1 MSAMRA
7 IELPELPAVELPEEP
22 AEDQPEASAASRAAV
37 LWTGPGLAAP
47 IAPIAPATAASP
59 VAPATAAS
67 PAASATA
74 AAPAAS
80 AIPAVRPAP
89 APGAPAAPA
98 RPVRRQPPRTQVAD
112 PPLRLT
118 RRGKIVVA
126 VAAALLAAG
135 LSLVIAASAQA
146 TSHSSGAAQ
155 QGLAKVTVR
164 AGQSLWSVAESADPN
179 ADTRAVIQQIIEL
192 NGLSADAVMPGQ
204 SLWVPRG

>member
-22 AEDQPEASAASRAAV
+22 AADQSEASAAGRAAV
-37 LWTGPGLAAP
+37 LWTGPGHAAP
-47 IAPIAPATAASP
+47 VAPATL
-59 VAPATAAS
+59 VAPATAAA
-67 PAASATA
+67 PATSAT
-74 AAPAAS
+74 
-80 AIPAVRPAP
+80 PAVRTAPAP
-89 APGAPAAPA
+89 APAAPAAPA
-98 RPVRRQPPRTQVAD
+98 RPVRRQPPPAQVAD

-146 TSHSSGAAQ
+146 TSHSPGAAQ

-164 AGQSLWSVAESADPN
+164 PGQSLWSVAENADPN
-179 ADTRAVIQQIIEL
+179 ADTRAVIQQIVEL
-192 NGLSADAVMPGQ
+192 NGLSADTVMPGQ

>member
-22 AEDQPEASAASRAAV
+22 AADQSEASAAGRAAV
-37 LWTGPGLAAP
+37 LWTGPGHAAP
-47 IAPIAPATAASP
+47 VAP
-59 VAPATAAS
+59 VAPAPTT
-67 PAASATA
+67 SATA
-74 AAPAAS
+74 AAAAAAAAPATS
-80 AIPAVRPAP
+80 ATPAVRTAP
-89 APGAPAAPA
+89 APVPAAPAAPA
-98 RPVRRQPPRTQVAD
+98 RPVRRQPSRVQVTD

-146 TSHSSGAAQ
+146 TSHSPGAAQ

-164 AGQSLWSVAESADPN
+164 PGQSLWSVAESADPN
-179 ADTRAVIQQIIEL
+179 ADTRAVIQQIVEL
-192 NGLSADAVMPGQ
+192 NGLSADTVMPGQ

>member
-22 AEDQPEASAASRAAV
+22 AADQPEASAASRAAV
-37 LWTGPGLAAP
+37 LWTAP
-47 IAPIAPATAASP
+47 
-59 VAPATAAS
+59 
-67 PAASATA
+67 
-74 AAPAAS
+74 APAA
-80 AIPAVRPAP
+80 PT
-89 APGAPAAPA
+89 PAAPA
-98 RPVRRQPPRTQVAD
+98 RPVRRQAPPAQVAD

-118 RRGKIVVA
+118 RRGKVVVA

-146 TSHSSGAAQ
+146 TSNSPGAAQ

-179 ADTRAVIQQIIEL
+179 ADTRAVIQQIVEL
-192 NGLSADAVMPGQ
+192 NGLSADTVRPGQ

>member
-22 AEDQPEASAASRAAV
+22 AADQPEASAASRAAV
-37 LWTGPGLAAP
+37 LWTGPGHP
-47 IAPIAPATAASP
+47 APIAPA
-59 VAPATAAS
+59 AP
-67 PAASATA
+67 ATA
-74 AAPAAS
+74 AAPAAP
-80 AIPAVRPAP
+80 ATAAAPAAPATPAVRTAP

-98 RPVRRQPPRTQVAD
+98 RPVRRQAPRAQVAD

-146 TSHSSGAAQ
+146 TSHSPGAAQ
-155 QGLAKVTVR
+155 RGLAKVTVR

>member
-22 AEDQPEASAASRAAV
+22 AADQSEASAAGRAAV
-37 LWTGPGLAAP
+37 LWTGPGHAAP
-47 IAPIAPATAASP
+47 VAPATL
-59 VAPATAAS
+59 VAPATAAA
-67 PAASATA
+67 PATSAT
-74 AAPAAS
+74 
-80 AIPAVRPAP
+80 PAVRTAPAP
-89 APGAPAAPA
+89 APAAPAAPA
-98 RPVRRQPPRTQVAD
+98 RPVRRQAPRAQVAD

-146 TSHSSGAAQ
+146 TSHSPGAAQ

-179 ADTRAVIQQIIEL
+179 ADTRAVIQQVIEL

>member
-22 AEDQPEASAASRAAV
+22 AADQSEASAAGRAAV
-37 LWTGPGLAAP
+37 LWTGPGHAAP
-47 IAPIAPATAASP
+47 VAPATL
-59 VAPATAAS
+59 VAPATAAA
-67 PAASATA
+67 PATSATA
-74 AAPAAS
+74 AAPATS
-80 AIPAVRPAP
+80 ATPAVRTAPAP
-89 APGAPAAPA
+89 APAAPAAPA
-98 RPVRRQPPRTQVAD
+98 RPVRRQPPRAQVAD

-146 TSHSSGAAQ
+146 TSHSPGAAQ

-164 AGQSLWSVAESADPN
+164 PGQSLWSVAESADPN
-179 ADTRAVIQQIIEL
+179 ADTRAVIQQIVEL
-192 NGLSADAVMPGQ
+192 NGLSADTVMPGQ

>member
-22 AEDQPEASAASRAAV
+22 AADQSEASAAGRAAV
-37 LWTGPGLAAP
+37 LWTGPGHAAP
-47 IAPIAPATAASP
+47 VAPATL
-59 VAPATAAS
+59 VAPATAAA
-67 PAASATA
+67 PATSAT
-74 AAPAAS
+74 
-80 AIPAVRPAP
+80 PAVRTAPAP
-89 APGAPAAPA
+89 APAAPAAPA
-98 RPVRRQPPRTQVAD
+98 RPVRRQPPRAQVAD

-146 TSHSSGAAQ
+146 TSHSPGAAQ

-179 ADTRAVIQQIIEL
+179 ADTRAVIQQIVEL
-192 NGLSADAVMPGQ
+192 NGLSADTVMPGQ

>member
-7 IELPELPAVELPEEP
+7 IELPELPAVELPEGP
-22 AEDQPEASAASRAAV
+22 AADEPEASAASRAAV
-37 LWTGPGLAAP
+37 LWTGPGHAAP
-47 IAPIAPATAASP
+47 VAPGAPATTAVP
-59 VAPATAAS
+59 VAPATAAV

-74 AAPAAS
+74 AVPAT
-80 AIPAVRPAP
+80 PAVRT
-89 APGAPAAPA
+89 APA
-98 RPVRRQPPRTQVAD
+98 RPVRRQAARPQVAD

-146 TSHSSGAAQ
+146 TSQSPGAVQ
-155 QGLAKVTVR
+155 QGLAKVTVQ

-179 ADTRAVIQQIIEL
+179 ADTRAVIQQIVEL
-192 NGLSADAVMPGQ
+192 NGLSADTVMPGQ

>member
-22 AEDQPEASAASRAAV
+22 AADQAEASAASRAAV
-37 LWTGPGLAAP
+37 LWTGPGHAAP
-47 IAPIAPATAASP
+47 IAPVAPATTAVP
-59 VAPATAAS
+59 VAPATAAT

-74 AAPAAS
+74 AAPAT
-80 AIPAVRPAP
+80 PAVRTAP

-98 RPVRRQPPRTQVAD
+98 RPVRRQAPRAQVAD

-146 TSHSSGAAQ
+146 TSHSPGAAQ

>member
-22 AEDQPEASAASRAAV
+22 AADQSEASAASRAAV
-37 LWTGPGLAAP
+37 LWTGPGHAAP
-47 IAPIAPATAASP
+47 VAP
-59 VAPATAAS
+59 VAPAT
-67 PAASATA
+67 PAVRTAPAPATSATA
-74 AAPAAS
+74 AAPTTS
-80 AIPAVRPAP
+80 ATPAVRTAP
-89 APGAPAAPA
+89 APVPAAPAAPA
-98 RPVRRQPPRTQVAD
+98 RPVRRQPPRAQVAD

-146 TSHSSGAAQ
+146 TSHSPGAAQ

-164 AGQSLWSVAESADPN
+164 PGQSLWSVAESADPN
-179 ADTRAVIQQIIEL
+179 ADTRAVIQQIVEL
-192 NGLSADAVMPGQ
+192 NGLSADTVMPGQ

>member
-7 IELPELPAVELPEEP
+7 VELPELPAVELPEEP
-22 AEDQPEASAASRAAV
+22 AADQAEASAASRAAV
-37 LWTGPGLAAP
+37 LWTGPGH
-47 IAPIAPATAASP
+47 PAP
-59 VAPATAAS
+59 VAPATA
-67 PAASATA
+67 PAP
-74 AAPAAS
+74 AAPATAP
-80 AIPAVRPAP
+80 APATPAVRTAP
-89 APGAPAAPA
+89 APGGPAAPA
-98 RPVRRQPPRTQVAD
+98 RPVRRQAPRAQVAD

-146 TSHSSGAAQ
+146 TSHSPGAAQ

>member
-22 AEDQPEASAASRAAV
+22 AADQSEASAAGRAAV
-37 LWTGPGLAAP
+37 LWTGPGHAAP
-47 IAPIAPATAASP
+47 VAPVAPATL
-59 VAPATAAS
+59 VAPATAAA
-67 PAASATA
+67 PATSATA
-74 AAPAAS
+74 AAPATS
-80 AIPAVRPAP
+80 ATPAVRTAPAP
-89 APGAPAAPA
+89 APAAPAAPA
-98 RPVRRQPPRTQVAD
+98 RPVRRQPPRAQVAD

-146 TSHSSGAAQ
+146 TSHSPGAAQ

-164 AGQSLWSVAESADPN
+164 PGQSLWSVAESADPN
-179 ADTRAVIQQIIEL
+179 ADTRAVIQQIVEL
-192 NGLSADAVMPGQ
+192 NGLSADTVMPGQ